1 MDLKRTFGELLL
13 RFLNPPPLKIASF
26 TDSVDSSNMLNKL
39 GEEFWPWKGHC
50 IREGQG
56 SWCVMESEVTE
67 VAVIKLNDIERL

>member
-1 MDLKRTFGELLL
+1 
-13 RFLNPPPLKIASF
+13 
-26 TDSVDSSNMLNKL
+26 VDSSNMLNKL